1 MADPAIPGEH
11 HVSRYCKPTSLRADS
26 TPSGVAFRLRNRNE
40 PFLSVN
46 WLEYA
51 NPGSR
56 SEQIAEVRRCFV
68 EKGFRTA
75 STGIFAVLKV
85 ERVVSHVFIV
95 SGHKLRAVHRPE
107 DRDPSHSGLLGY
119 TYSDED
125 DLIADLIAEKVIET
139 HSAKV

>member
-1 MADPAIPGEH
+1 MADLAIPGEH
-11 HVSRYCKPTSLRADS
+11 HVSRYCKPTSLRADG

-40 PFLSVN
+40 PYLSVN

-51 NPGSR
+51 HPGSR

-75 STGIFAVLKV
+75 SAGIFAVL
-85 ERVVSHVFIV
+85 RVGQVISDVFDA
-95 SGHKLRAVHRPE
+95 SGHKLRAVHKPE
-107 DRDPSHSGLLGY
+107 DKDPSHSGLFGY

-125 DLIADLIAEKVIET
+125 DLIADLIAEEAIET
-139 HSAKV
+139 HPARV